1 MLHVMIV
8 GFVMN
13 KLISFSYCYDFL
25 TIYSQ
30 SLKGLT
36 WNKPKS
42 SYIMGQRDYHVAEAS
57 KV

>member
-30 SLKGLT
+30 SLKGFT
-36 WNKPKS
+36 WEKPKV
-42 SYIMGQRDYHVAEAS
+42 SYILGQREYV
-57 KV
+57 VMP

>member
-1 MLHVMIV
+1 
-8 GFVMN
+8 MN